1 LGFVFICGSGSGT
14 ALTRSSHDQRQLV
27 LRGIGVILCS
37 SVLLGAMAVAV
48 RVATRRLDAGQ
59 VAFIRFLGSF
69 VILLVLRG
77 GRSLRPLGTL
87 PPVLLRGLFGGGA
100 ILLYYRAIENAGAG
114 LATLLHCTY
123 PIWTTLIA
131 TTILRERF
139 DARLGAALLLFIAGI
154 AVVVGPG
161 ADLSQTS
168 TTGSLY
174 ALAASMLAGAA
185 VSTARQLRA
194 VETAYLVT
202 TYFMFVGTLLTA
214 PSLLAGLPVVDGT
227 LALTLL
233 AVIVTSVAGQLL
245 LHLGL
250 GFAPAIQASLAAAT
264 AVVSAAAFASL
275 FLGEHLDAHTLLG
288 AGVLVAAV
296 GLAVGRR

>member
-1 LGFVFICGSGSGT
+1 MRAAGDAIPPDAVL
-14 ALTRSSHDQRQLV
+14 ARRHLL

-48 RVATRRLDAGQ
+48 RVATGTMDAGQ
-59 VAFIRFLGSF
+59 VAFLRFLGS
-69 VILLVLRG
+69 LLVLLALRG
-77 GRSLRPLGTL
+77 GRSLRPRGGLL
-87 PPVLLRGLFGGGA
+87 PVLLRGLFGGGA
-100 ILLYYRAIENAGAG
+100 ILLYYRAIESAGAG

-123 PIWTTLIA
+123 PIWTTVIA
-131 TTILRERF
+131 TTVLHERF
-139 DARLGAALLLFIAGI
+139 DTRLAIALLLFLAGI

-161 ADLSQTS
+161 ADLSGAA

-174 ALAASMLAGAA
+174 ALAASLLAGAA
-185 VSTARQLRA
+185 VSTARQLRTI
-194 VETAYLVT
+194 ESAYLVT
-202 TYFMFVGTLLTA
+202 TYFMAVGALLTA
-214 PSLLAGLPVVDGT
+214 PTLLGGLPPIGGE

-233 AVIVTSVAGQLL
+233 AVVLTSVAGQLL

-264 AVVSAAAFASL
+264 AVVSAAGFASL

-296 GLAVGRR
+296 GLAVGRH